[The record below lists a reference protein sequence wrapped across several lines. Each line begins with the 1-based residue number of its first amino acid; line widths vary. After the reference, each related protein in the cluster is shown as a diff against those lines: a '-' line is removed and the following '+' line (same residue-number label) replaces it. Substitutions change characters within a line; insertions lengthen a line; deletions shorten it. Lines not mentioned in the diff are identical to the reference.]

1 MARIN
6 EAWGV
11 LSNPSRRARWDR
23 DHAVVAPPHWSSF
36 PPSPERA
43 RRPAAPTAPP
53 SRWDSGWAVVGALLG
68 AGVIIGAVM
77 VGVLAATAPPDNR
90 GMFEGPDVTFRYP
103 VGWSLR
109 PGDGTD
115 SPQHRVI
122 AHLVSFGPGD
132 DEWCTSFDEPC
143 SLSGS
148 AVPAGTA
155 SVVITAWE
163 GGTPPEPE
171 PVTRRPFGRD
181 ADAIIGGAPAVF
193 EQRLFTDGPGLEAW
207 WQLSPPGFPDRWIE
221 VRADI
226 AGFALQTSDLI
237 DDINEMLSSLEFVD

>member
-1 MARIN
+1 M
-6 EAWGV
+6 
-11 LSNPSRRARWDR
+11 
-23 DHAVVAPPHWSSF
+23 
-36 PPSPERA
+36 
-43 RRPAAPTAPP
+43 
-53 SRWDSGWAVVGALLG
+53 
-68 AGVIIGAVM
+68 IIGALM
-77 VGVLAATAPPDNR
+77 VGVIAATAPPDGR
-90 GMFEGPDVTFRYP
+90 GTFEGPDVTFRYP
-103 VGWSLR
+103 AGWSLR

-122 AHLVSFGPGD
+122 AHIVSFSPAE

-171 PVTRRPFGRD
+171 PVTRRPFGLD

-193 EQRLFTDGPGLEAW
+193 EQRLFADGPGLEAW

-237 DDINEMLSSLEFVD
+237 DDINGMLSSLEFVD